1 MQNNNDF
8 SIISFS
14 FWRDVEN
21 QYNPLFIKRNL
32 AVKIAEDETSVAV
45 CIAESEMK
53 KETQVN
59 LESFHNPKVLNILT
73 CPKSDFTEF
82 IGIFIENNP
91 DKSIKRE
98 NQLSEDITEVSSSAT
113 AVNIVNAI
121 CLSALRKRASDIHIH
136 KQGEKGIV
144 RFRIDGIL
152 TPAIIF
158 PLSSYDNVIS
168 RIKSLSHMN
177 ISEKR
182 LPQDGRLTLKNADG
196 NFDSRVSITPSL
208 SGEVVVMRLFE
219 TINSENDISSL
230 GFSDE
235 IKDVFEK
242 VVLLKS
248 GLVLI
253 TGPTGSGKTTTIHSL
268 LSRMDRKS
276 LKIITIEDP
285 VEIITIGVDQIAV
298 NPEIG
303 LTFAEILRRV
313 LRQDPDVIMVGEIR
327 DGETASLALRAALT
341 GHLVLST
348 LHTTDSISAITRLED
363 LGVEPYL
370 IASVLK
376 YSFAQRLVRRINKNA
391 ENEKYS
397 GRLAVCEAFENTSET
412 ARIIAKGKSEKE
424 LRDYLKDDGFK
435 DIKFDAKRKVEAGL
449 CDEGE
454 IRREGLL

>member
-1 MQNNNDF
+1 M
-8 SIISFS
+8 
-14 FWRDVEN
+14 
-21 QYNPLFIKRNL
+21 
-32 AVKIAEDETSVAV
+32 
-45 CIAESEMK
+45 
-53 KETQVN
+53 
-59 LESFHNPKVLNILT
+59 NILT